1 MKALAL
7 IRIKGQSSP
16 QKGIQAISKVQGVEM
31 AFPVFGRFD
40 AVALLSAENLEK
52 LKETVLKIRAV
63 EGVKKTETLIQV

>member
-16 QKGIQAISKVQGVEM
+16 QKGIQAILKVQGVEM